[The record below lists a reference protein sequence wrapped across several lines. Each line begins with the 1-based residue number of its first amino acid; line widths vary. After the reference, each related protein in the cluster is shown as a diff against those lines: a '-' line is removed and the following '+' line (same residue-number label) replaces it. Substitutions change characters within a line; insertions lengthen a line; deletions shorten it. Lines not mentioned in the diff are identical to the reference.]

1 MSNTSAITFASG
13 LAYGIVSS
21 APPIHR
27 EDMARWKTRVSPEVT
42 HHFVERYE
50 ALRDQYDQLLAEYD
64 TNRLV
69 YNSEINFT
77 PVVGHTYYLYDS
89 GEKRVLSLI
98 APQYSGW
105 PGCLGAF
112 RLRAS
117 HVWERVGEVETRKQK
132 LAAAD
137 RQQ

>member
-1 MSNTSAITFASG
+1 MSNTTAMTFPSS
-13 LAYGIVSS
+13 LDYGIVSS

-27 EDMARWKTRVSPEVT
+27 DDITLWKTRVSPDVE
-42 HHFVERYE
+42 HHFVERYDE
-50 ALRDQYDQLLAEYD
+50 LRVVYEKLLADYE

-117 HVWERVGEVETRKQK
+117 HVWERVEEVETRKQK